1 MTVRL
6 IHDGFAVNSCPC
18 KAQFI
23 RRGGSYPPAKQRYGK
38 VYPLRCIGAVARR
51 RFAPSTASPCLLS
64 AADHA
69 CFGCSLVNAFATIP
83 LRFITEV
90 DRAYHAPFATNR
102 LRVRAC
108 GASSQQ
114 TSNRLRQPQFIHL
127 IRLTAYT
134 LRCASL
140 QWCRRASSRA
150 SPSLLLKEKANIE
163 ASPRGG
169 AEPSARS
176 ARCSKAEAR
185 VEQGAEGSAND
196 ALRPC
201 ETIQLAAKQT
211 DEVFGS
217 VDSTEGESS
226 QM

>member
-6 IHDGFAVNSCPC
+6 IHDGFAVNSCLC

-38 VYPLRCIGAVARR
+38 VHSLRYISRSR
-51 RFAPSTASPCLLS
+51 APCAYH
-64 AADHA
+64 DHA

-217 VDSTEGESS
+217 VDSPEGESS
-226 QM
+226 